1 MSNLIF
7 GSNQNKISRNNTN
20 FSTIIHEKL
29 SKVKIDDRQDSPSAL
44 RYFQDLTY
52 TYLAKLNIDSK
63 GLLIYFRAGQGKTML
78 AVAIAEKLK
87 YKYSPIILTTKSLQ
101 SNFKKEILKFRELI
115 GKTEQQIDKYSFVTL
130 NASNMLQ
137 QLKRTL
143 EVDDEQMYVDKFLD
157 EKLATVNELG
167 NLNGKL
173 IIVDEAHNLF
183 RRITNGSKIAIE
195 FYNLIMRSPNVKLL
209 FLTGT
214 PIAAD
219 PFEIVLAFNMLSG
232 YEVLPT
238 LYQSF
243 AENYMDHNGFI
254 KNKEFLQNRLYGLVS
269 YATYEEKKEGE
280 ESDFPERF
288 KTIVEKVPMSS
299 YQYVK
304 YLLLRESEKQ
314 EAEFSKNSNFN
325 APELAKPAG
334 SGSTTYRVKTRMCCN
349 YYPPSYFDRK
359 QDDIS
364 TIKPEDA
371 GSPKV
376 IKVFENV
383 NDKIGLDLLYSQF
396 VDVGGLGIIERYF
409 QVNDWE
415 LFDLNKK
422 YDDIPD
428 SISNIEEL
436 SDDDK
441 KSRRSRRYAKIMGA
455 IAYEDREEIIKIFN
469 SKENM
474 YGEYISFLLVSAT
487 GAEGLDL
494 KNIRRMHML
503 EPYWNAAREEQFFAR
518 GYRYKSHSMLPLEDR
533 TTQPYIYLSDHSLEA
548 SDAEKATDT
557 TDIHLY
563 KKSQLNMKSI
573 ESFNQ
578 AIQEVSIEC
587 TIRKQSKCRICTPT
601 DEPLFTMKFKKDI
614 LSTNPCIPYK
624 EEKVKANSVMVNG
637 EEFYYSP
644 DKSSMFKYIVYRYS
658 EELGGYV
665 QLDEDLPIF
674 ESIID
679 AINKA

>member
-1 MSNLIF
+1 MSNIIF

-29 SKVKIDDRQDSPSAL
+29 SKVKIDDRQDSPSII
-44 RYFQDLTY
+44 RYYQDLVY
-52 TYLAKLNIDSK
+52 TYFVKFNIDLK
-63 GLLIYFRAGQGKTML
+63 GILIKHDPGTGKTML

-101 SNFKKEILKFRELI
+101 SNFKKEILKFRKLI
-115 GKTEQQIDKYSFVTL
+115 GKTEQEIDKYSFVTL

-143 EVDDEQMYVDKFLD
+143 EVDDEQMYIDAFLD
-157 EKLATVNELG
+157 KKLATITELG
-167 NLNGKL
+167 NINGKL

-183 RRITNGSKIAIE
+183 RRITNRSKTAIE
-195 FYNLIMRSPNVKLL
+195 FYNLVMRSPNVKLL

-219 PFEIVLAFNMLSG
+219 PFEIVPAFNMLSG
-232 YEVLPT
+232 NEVLPT

-288 KTIVEKVPMSS
+288 KTIIEKVPMSS

-314 EAEFSKNSNFN
+314 EAEFSNKSNFN
-325 APELAKPAG
+325 VPELSKPAG

-359 QDDIS
+359 QDNIS

-371 GSPKV
+371 SSPKV
-376 IKVFENV
+376 IKVFENI

-396 VDVGGLGIIERYF
+396 VDVGGLGIICRYF
-409 QVNDWE
+409 DVNGWE
-415 LFDLNKK
+415 LFDLNKTYK
-422 YDDIPD
+422 VD
-428 SISNIEEL
+428 NILEDYSEI

-441 KSRRSRRYAKIMGA
+441 KSRRSKRYAIIMGA
-455 IAYEDREEIIKIFN
+455 ISFDDRNEIIKIFN

-548 SDAEKATDT
+548 SDKEKATDT

-573 ESFNQ
+573 ESFNK

-601 DEPLFTMKFKKDI
+601 DEPLFTMNFKKDI

-624 EEKVKANSVMVNG
+624 EEKVKANSIMVNG

-665 QLDEDLPIF
+665 QLDEGLPIF

-679 AINKA
+679 AINKI